1 MIGWLLPMVS
11 LNYPNVISRMKE
23 LFGDAIPNKPGLLG
37 IGKGQLYPTVSASPY
52 KSTWLSNRKRKEK
65 LNEFMQIL
73 IDEFC

>member
-23 LFGDAIPNKPGLLG
+23 LFRESRYIKRSNLG
-37 IGKGQLYPTVSASPY
+37 IGKGLLYPTVKSSPY
-52 KSTWLSNRKRKEK
+52 ENLLSKRECNKNMER
-65 LNEFMQIL
+65 FTQIL